1 MNISCYAI
9 VSFITA
15 NNPLLQESILL
26 AFKLKSIKLSEY
38 SPHKKIIFSVLFGY
52 TNAVAIMVVKT

>member
-1 MNISCYAI
+1 MNISCYTI

-15 NNPLLQESILL
+15 NKPLLQESILL

-38 SPHKKIIFSVLFGY
+38 SPHIFSVLFGY